1 MYKRW
6 IISQNSATNSRTNW
20 LKYFF
25 ESLENILEELKIEFT
40 SRYTWVIGG
49 NSVSGDCDCSSNNL
63 SVMKEKGYPEWI
75 ADFMYFPEIAGSI
88 SSGWTNNNK
97 CYISGFLS
105 FSMNNIKYCIV
116 YDTQSENTWWY
127 HHATLL
133 IDFGND
139 KKYKNTIDF
148 WYAASASEAPTNT
161 GMGRWGTNNHVLVE
175 YHRTDYMEFLNLSF
189 NGLTTTAADY
199 YTVGKFVSFGYYK
212 INDGMKLYFP
222 GGFALSDTDPDST
235 LFDQLCFITDS
246 EGLIKLI
253 NGNLGDQITNN
264 YIKGNVYYG
273 VKNNRIIG
281 KLENAITIN
290 NYNFDPGTVFTYGGI
305 KYGKIRIPV
314 VDNII
319 CADTDYSKYGAALS
333 LAFHKGVY
341 D

>member
-1 MYKRW
+1 MYKKW

-25 ESLENILEELKIEFT
+25 ENLETILKELKIEYT
-40 SRYTWVIGG
+40 SRYTW
-49 NSVSGDCDCSSNNL
+49 NLSATPDCTCTSSNL
-63 SVMKEKGYPEWI
+63 TQMKEKGYPEWI
-75 ADFMYFPEIAGSI
+75 ADFCYFPEITGSI
-88 SSGWTNNNK
+88 SSAWANNATVQNN
-97 CYISGFLS
+97 IGGFLS
-105 FSMNNIKYCIV
+105 FSISNIEYCFV
-116 YDTQSENTWWY
+116 YDILFEDGGTSY
-127 HHATLL
+127 PHHVTVL
-133 IDFGND
+133 INFGN
-139 KKYKNTIDF
+139 KKFKNTIDY
-148 WYAASASEAPTNT
+148 WYSFVDNAPANT

-175 YHRTDYMEFLNLSF
+175 YHKTDYMEFLNLSF
-189 NGLTTTAADY
+189 NGLTTTATDY
-199 YTVGKFVSFGYYK
+199 YTIGKFVSFGYYK

-222 GGFALSDTDPDST
+222 GGFALSDIDPDST

-253 NGNLGDQITNN
+253 NGSLGDQITNN

-290 NYNFDPGTVFTYGGI
+290 NYNFDPGTVFTYGGV

-314 VDNII
+314 VNNKI